1 MKELDLENVD
11 LEQYANRILEGIDYD
26 IYKEDVVYGDGC
38 IRDGVEVI
46 LEDLLE
52 DIKSNM

>member
-1 MKELDLENVD
+1 MKELDLEDVD

-38 IRDGVEVI
+38 IRDGIERT
-46 LEDLLE
+46 LQDLLE
-52 DIKSNM
+52 EVKSNM